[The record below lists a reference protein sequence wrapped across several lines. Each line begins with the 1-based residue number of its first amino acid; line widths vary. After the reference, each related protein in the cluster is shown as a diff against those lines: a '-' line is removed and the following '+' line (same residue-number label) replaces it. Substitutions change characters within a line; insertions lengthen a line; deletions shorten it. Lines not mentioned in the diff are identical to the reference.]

1 MARSA
6 RGGDVLSGYNAGDC
20 VSNRCIDWIGADT
33 ACSRVC
39 YSMLNEPCD
48 MRSPSTWVA
57 PGDHSHVA
65 GAGRNVQCLG
75 PEPGIELSCW
85 ENSCTDRP
93 PHGATCHSD
102 ASCQLG
108 DPDSMCEQGF
118 CTKAS
123 AIPGGAICRS
133 HGQCASG
140 HCWEWFDDDWCLST
154 EGEPCN
160 IAIGNIETNT
170 NDYYT
175 VRDRGDS
182 DGIGG
187 LDLHSRHHHAVR
199 DGSWYGE
206 DHKIRCVDWNAFDGH
221 SHTYYC
227 EANQCRGNRGYN
239 QNCDHSSQCNS
250 GDCYNGK
257 CMATCQS
264 GVFSQAAFDN
274 DDRPNQ
280 CAQDGE
286 AQRRRQPVRRQ
297 QWHVDVLHPERHR
310 RGAGRVPPPGTR
322 CDWCEQSTDCDGT
335 NQRGFGSMRQRVER
349 VHARR
354 LADARPAQK
363 LPGGAE
369 CRDNEDCRS
378 NQCASWA
385 GDSTARATSCAASAA
400 RAV

>member
-1 MARSA
+1 MHVG
-6 RGGDVLSGYNAGDC
+6 RGRALLC
-20 VSNRCIDWIGADT
+20 
-33 ACSRVC
+33 
-39 YSMLNEPCD
+39 
-48 MRSPSTWVA
+48 
-57 PGDHSHVA
+57 
-65 GAGRNVQCLG
+65 
-75 PEPGIELSCW
+75 
-85 ENSCTDRP
+85 
-93 PHGATCHSD
+93 
-102 ASCQLG
+102 
-108 DPDSMCEQGF
+108 
-118 CTKAS
+118 
-123 AIPGGAICRS
+123 
-133 HGQCASG
+133 
-140 HCWEWFDDDWCLST
+140 
-154 EGEPCN
+154 
-160 IAIGNIETNT
+160 IGNIETNT

-187 LDLHSRHHHAVR
+187 LDLNSRHHHAVR

-206 DHKIRCVDWNAFDGH
+206 DHKIRCLDWNAFDGH

-239 QNCDHSSQCNS
+239 QNCDRGSQCNS

-286 AQRRRQPVRRQ
+286 VCSGDDNQCGGNNGMSTCYIQNAI
-297 QWHVDVLHPERHR
+297 
-310 RGAGRVPPPGTR
+310 GAAPGVCRPPGTR

-335 NQRGFGSMRQRVER
+335 NQRGFGSYECNEWNECMLDGSQTPD
-349 VHARR
+349 
-354 LADARPAQK
+354 LQK

-385 GDSTARATSCAASAA
+385 ATRTARATSCALLSL
-400 RAV
+400 RTV